1 MRWKQFLIPVRSMD
15 TEEARAYIGEHK
27 EGTFTLVDVRQPGEY
42 KKVRI
47 AGAKLIPIAE
57 LSDRLGELDPEKPTI
72 VYCAVGGRS
81 RVATQLLAGQGFKQV
96 YNLKGGITGWQG
108 HTAVGPAEVGMAVLR
123 GDEAPAEIIVVAYGM
138 EEGLRGFYTAMASRV
153 NDQEVSGMFAKLA
166 DIEVRHKEE
175 LFNLYKRRD
184 PSAHDLEAFEAK
196 VVSKFM
202 EGGLTTEEFL
212 EKNKPAME
220 TVLDVLNMAMMIE
233 TQALDLYLR
242 FSDKS
247 KEDKTKSVLFDIA
260 EEEKAHLA
268 ALGRLIDRKV

>member
-15 TEEARAYIGEHK
+15 TEEARAYIGEHT

-42 KKVRI
+42 KKARI

-81 RVATQLLAGQGFKQV
+81 RVAAQLLAGQGFKQV

-166 DIEVRHKEE
+166 DIEVRHKEK
-175 LFNLYKRRD
+175 LFNLHKRLD
-184 PSAHDLEAFEAK
+184 PSAHDLETFEAK
-196 VVSKFM
+196 FVSKIM

-212 EKNKPAME
+212 EKNKPAMK
-220 TVLDVLNMAMMIE
+220 TVLDVLNMAMVIE

-247 KEDKTKSVLFDIA
+247 KEEKTKSVLFDIA

-268 ALGRLIDRKV
+268 ALGRLIDSKV